1 MSITSTLSGIVKGI
15 ASVTYKITKATITI
29 AYRILTALV
38 GIVFLP
44 GAYIMR
50 GKFLRGIVVTLILIL
65 TAVIFFPA
73 LLIVYPMAVADAA
86 TCD

>member
-1 MSITSTLSGIVKGI
+1 MSITSAILGVAKG
-15 ASVTYKITKATITI
+15 VFTIM
-29 AYRILTALV
+29 YRILTALV